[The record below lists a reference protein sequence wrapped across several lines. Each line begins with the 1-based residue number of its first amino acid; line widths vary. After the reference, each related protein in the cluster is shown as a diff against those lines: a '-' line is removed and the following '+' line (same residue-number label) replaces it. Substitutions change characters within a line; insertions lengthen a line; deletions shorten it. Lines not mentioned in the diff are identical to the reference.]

1 MKLRAKACCAILGTL
16 CALAIGSA
24 HAAKGVDPKDI
35 VYETWPNGR
44 PQSMTVTSGYID
56 VSIQFWGPPLG
67 TGVVWFDANKQKQWK
82 PLNKLCQLNVGSKL
96 QCGETAHPHPFM
108 IEEVYIGQPSGLRL
122 AGGQKTKRFA
132 PLSATDLEGIPPNAQ
147 KVLLLNVWNLGLLRQ
162 SLTVVYDEG
171 VTDDELRMIALE
183 DGVYRIYRFRED

>member
-44 PQSMTVTSGYID
+44 PASITVTSGFID
-56 VSIQFWGPPLG
+56 MSIQLWAAPMA

-82 PLNKLCQLNVGSKL
+82 PLDKLCKLNVGSDIK
-96 QCGETAHPHPFM
+96 CGEVKNQVPHLV
-108 IEEVYIGQPSGLRL
+108 EEAYLGPPSGLRI
-122 AGGQKTKRFA
+122 AGGQKTNRFA
-132 PLSATDLEGIPPNAQ
+132 TLSTADLEGIPPNAQ
-147 KVLLLNVWNLGLLRQ
+147 KALLLNVWNLGLLRQ